1 MDPRDPSFTDVANRY
16 RRQTLSILAEER
28 SLCVS
33 DLASRI
39 VSHPSNSFAPDA
51 DETQTRNVRLALCHV
66 HLPKLDESGLVSYAH
81 ESGEVT
87 LTAAI
92 DENLPALTG
101 RVRATFDESTIIG
114 NE

>member
-1 MDPRDPSFTDVANRY
+1 MDPRDPSFTDVSNRY

-39 VSHPSNSFAPDA
+39 VSHPSNSFATEA
-51 DETQTRNVRLALCHV
+51 DETRNVRLALCHV

-87 LTAAI
+87 LSTAI
-92 DENLPALTG
+92 DENLPELTG